1 VTPEVRQLIADL
13 RQLRE
18 SAGLSFTRLAE
29 RTPYSKSSW
38 ARYLNGEKPVP
49 YDAVVALCQIAGER
63 PERLLALWELADTEW
78 SGRARY
84 ATEAVAVDVAEAVDV
99 GHGGGRA
106 RRVLFAAGAFA
117 GLAAAVCAAVLLLPD
132 DAADTA
138 SPPPPTYVPGCTGPE
153 CDGEDPIAMGCGG
166 QSMVT
171 SAAERTLPGGRR
183 VELRYG
189 KVCHAVWARGSR
201 LRIGD
206 RIEVT
211 RPGARPKAVQA
222 SDRADTL
229 GYLATPMT
237 AAGGPG
243 GPDGPG
249 GSDGPE
255 ETRVCLVPVKG
266 DRVCFGA

>member
-1 VTPEVRQLIADL
+1 MTPEVRQLIAGL

-18 SAGLSFTRLAE
+18 SAGLSLTRLAE

-63 PERLLALWELADTEW
+63 PERLLALWELADAEW
-78 SGRARY
+78 SGRARH
-84 ATEAVAVDVAEAVDV
+84 APESVDV
-99 GHGGGRA
+99 GHDGGRA
-106 RRVLFAAGAFA
+106 RRVLFAVGAFA
-117 GLAAAVCAAVLLLPD
+117 SVGLAAAVCAAVLLLPD
-132 DAADTA
+132 ESADSA
-138 SPPPPTYVPGCTGPE
+138 SPPPTYAPGCTGPE
-153 CDGEDPIAMGCGG
+153 CDGEDPVAMGCGG

-189 KVCHAVWARGSR
+189 KVCRAVWARGSR

-206 RIEVT
+206 RIELT
-211 RPGARPKAVQA
+211 RPGTRPKAVQA
-222 SDRADTL
+222 SDRTDTL
-229 GYLATPMT
+229 GYLATPMM
-237 AAGGPG
+237 AAD

-249 GSDGPE
+249 ASDGPGGA
-255 ETRVCLVPVKG
+255 RVCLVPVKG